1 MIFTCPVCDESLA
14 RAGSTLRCGR
24 GHAYDIAREGY
35 VNLLSPAHRHAK
47 DPGYNREMIAARR
60 DFFAAGH
67 YQPLADDL
75 ARLVLDHL
83 PDDGAA
89 PVVLDAGCGE
99 GYYLR
104 RLAAVA
110 GDTALVR
117 AGFDLSK
124 HGIRIA
130 ARQDPAGAYA
140 VAAIHHPPVTA
151 GSVDVLLSHFSPVSG
166 AAFARLV
173 RPGGVVLVGGPGPR
187 HLAGLKS
194 LVYADPAEHAAADQ
208 LGGEPQFSAV
218 GTHRVTHPLAVRGPG
233 QVGLLLRMTPYYWSA
248 GPETQVRLAALDA
261 LDTEIDVVVSAYRRV

>member
-1 MIFTCPVCDESLA
+1 MIFACPVCDEPLA
-14 RAGSTLRCGR
+14 RVGSALRCGQ
-24 GHAYDIAREGY
+24 GHAYDVAREGY

-47 DPGYNREMIAARR
+47 DPGYSREMIAARR
-60 DFFAAGH
+60 DFFAAGP

-75 ARLVLDHL
+75 ARLMLRHL
-83 PDDGAA
+83 PDAAA

-110 GDTALVR
+110 DDTALGR

-124 HGIRIA
+124 HGIRNA

-140 VAAIHHPPVTA
+140 VAAIHHPPVMA
-151 GSVDVLLSHFSPVSG
+151 GSVDLLLSHFSPVSA

-194 LVYADPAEHAAADQ
+194 LVYADPAEHAATDP
-208 LGGEPQFSAV
+208 LGGQPDFVPIGA
-218 GTHRVTHPLAVRGPG
+218 HRIAHPLAIRGPG

-248 GPETQVRLAALDA
+248 GPDTQARLDALDA
-261 LDTEIDVVVSAYRRV
+261 LDTEVDVVVNAYRRI

>member
-1 MIFTCPVCDESLA
+1 MIFACPVCDEPLA
-14 RAGSTLRCGR
+14 RVGSTLRCGR

-35 VNLLSPAHRHAK
+35 VNLLSPAHRHAR
-47 DPGYNREMIAARR
+47 DPGYSREMIAARR

-75 ARLVLDHL
+75 ARLVLRHR
-83 PDDGAA
+83 PDDAA

-104 RLAAVA
+104 RLAAVS
-110 GDTALVR
+110 GSTDLVR

-124 HGIRIA
+124 HGVRIA

-151 GSVDVLLSHFSPVSG
+151 GSVDLLLSHFSPVSA
-166 AAFARLV
+166 AAFVRMV

-194 LVYADPAEHAAADQ
+194 LVYAAAAEHAAADP
-208 LGGEPQFSAV
+208 LGAEPDFV
-218 GTHRVTHPLAVRGPG
+218 PIGTHRIAHPLAVRGPG

-248 GPETQVRLAALDA
+248 APEVQTRLADLDA
-261 LDTEIDVVVSAYRRV
+261 LDTEIDVVVRAYRRA